1 MAQQQFTIVY
11 VDDVK
16 QYGLIRATILGK
28 IKGWCDTNRKGK
40 RYHYDG
46 FYWSGHITLNEMV
59 EQTGLP
65 LETIKKNLKWLIENN
80 VVIKGNYNKIKID
93 RTGWYRHNPTVL
105 LDPIQSS
112 CEEHTIVPVRNNGT
126 VLLGTMDNT
135 CEEQTIPTIPTTNP
149 SNIQKPT
156 ITTTITTTNPPV
168 ELNEFE
174 KEQLLNLVKNIVAPD
189 DATYWVECL
198 IKNESVTSAR
208 KELVRKNINYFNKGK
223 LLPKFL
229 EEQLKY

>member
-1 MAQQQFTIVY
+1 MKNNKQQFTIVL

-28 IKGWCDTNRKGK
+28 IKGWCETNHKGK

-46 FYWSGHITLNEMV
+46 FYWSGHITLNQMV

-65 LETIKKNLKWLIENN
+65 LETVKKNLKWLIDNN

-126 VLLGTMDNT
+126 VLSGIMDNT
-135 CEEQTIPTIPTTNP
+135 CEEQTIPTIPSNIP
-149 SNIQKPT
+149 SNIKKPT
-156 ITTTITTTNPPV
+156 ITTTIPTTNPSV
-168 ELNEFE
+168 EDLLIELKDLNYLIE
-174 KEQLLNLVKNIVAPD
+174 KDIFLTPD
-189 DATYWVECL
+189 DRGAAFVDRNRVEKQ
-198 IKNESVTSAR
+198 IKQ
-208 KELVRKNINYFNKGK
+208 LVINKK
-223 LLPKFL
+223 
-229 EEQLKY
+229 